1 MKRLPILQL
10 TFFLLAAVCFAC
22 SNEELYDAAI
32 NPSSFIGGNGDPV
45 NYPGTWYIGDQAVC
59 EANLTNRN
67 PLSFDNWPAKEIAE
81 LVITDAKQISLQ
93 NPPRFQALMKAN
105 PLANSVE
112 SVFYEFL
119 TEADSAYAYFNVV
132 VDSVAYYMMCIINV
146 QESSMVITSSPSYEM
161 DIIIRLNAILL
172 VPVNR
177 EGNERRRYPTQIA
190 TKFVSYGTSR
200 TPQEEE

>member
-22 SNEELYDAAI
+22 SNEVDDSALYCSI
-32 NPSSFIGGNGDPV
+32 IVGENGDPV

-59 EANLTNRN
+59 EANLTNQG
-67 PLSFDNWPAKEIAE
+67 PLSFDNWPAKEITE
-81 LVITDAKQISLQ
+81 LVITDAQQIYLQ
-93 NPPRFQALMKAN
+93 NPPRFQALMYAN
-105 PLANSVE
+105 QFANSTE
-112 SVFYEFL
+112 SVYYEYL
-119 TEADSAYAYFNVV
+119 SQADSVYAYFNVV

-146 QESSMVITSSPSYEM
+146 QESSMVITTTPSYEM
-161 DIIIRLNAILL
+161 DIIVRLSAIVL
-172 VPVNR
+172 VPVNN